1 MQKFDAFASSMGS
14 PEALSEH
21 AGDLLLRL
29 LLQKAHRR

>member
-14 PEALSEH
+14 PEAEH
-21 AGDLLLRL
+21 AGDLLLKL